1 MSSRVECDRAVRME
15 PSDDLVPA
23 LCVESGGMQEKY
35 GGIRT
40 GPFVNGKAN
49 VAYRDDFT
57 S

>member
-1 MSSRVECDRAVRME
+1 ME
-15 PSDDLVPA
+15 PSDDFVPA
-23 LCVESGGMQEKY
+23 LCVKSGGMEEKY